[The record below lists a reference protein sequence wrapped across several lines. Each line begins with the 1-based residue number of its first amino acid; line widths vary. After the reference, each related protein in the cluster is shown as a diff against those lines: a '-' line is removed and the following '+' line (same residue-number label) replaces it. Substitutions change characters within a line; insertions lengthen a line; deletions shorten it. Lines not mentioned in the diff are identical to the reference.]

1 MAKLFLK
8 EGVLKEVK
16 VLKFSF
22 LIVDKPLDNDTEIK
36 VEDVEL
42 QYKIKDENLQKVRIP
57 SCI

>member
-16 VLKFSF
+16 VLKFTF

-42 QYKIKDENLQKVRIP
+42 QYKIKDENFTK
-57 SCI
+57 S